1 MFKSVLLIGAVAM
14 MAGPALAE
22 TSCGTAP
29 LAPVVVS
36 PADLAGKTT
45 DDAHAAVLAALKGV
59 KAYQAT
65 LSSFRECLVTQTTA
79 QKAALVAA
87 KDDKAK
93 KAAAQEQIDAI
104 QDAYDKTVDTETA
117 VVTDYSNAHTAYCKM
132 GDGLAGCAKPK

>member
-14 MAGPALAE
+14 MAGTALAD
-22 TSCGTAP
+22 TNCGTAP

-36 PADLAGKTT
+36 AADLAGKTT
-45 DDAHAAVLAALKGV
+45 DDAHTAVLGALKSV

-65 LSSFRECLVTQTTA
+65 LSTFRECLVTQTTA
-79 QKAALVAA
+79 QKTALAAA

-93 KAAAQEQIDAI
+93 KVVQEQIDAI
-104 QDAYDKTVDTETA
+104 QAAYDKTVDTETA